1 MKKLFVSVGL
11 VALGTASLYADDYA
25 PGLGPMQT
33 TKLWSVSGT
42 LRGFYDSNY
51 ATAPNTKGSYG
62 FEVSPE
68 VQLSMPLQQTELGL
82 RYIYGLYYYTEREN
96 LGQDPIDQSHEL
108 DLWLDHAFTERWQ
121 ATAEDTA
128 VVGQEP
134 QLLQA
139 GTPFRVDGNNL
150 ANVANFSLTTQ
161 WTKLL
166 SSVLTYQN
174 SFYDFENHGAGINDV
189 LPPGFPFFGTGK
201 GASLAGLL
209 NRDDNTVGLNLD
221 WQLTP
226 ETIGIIGGSFEQDY
240 YLGNEPIAYSP
251 LLGVQTGNP
260 LYYSRARDARTY
272 TGYLGVQQY
281 LLQNLCFS
289 VNAGAQ
295 YTDDYNDPLYSA
307 DWAPYV
313 TLSLVYTYLP
323 GSYAQIGFNQT
334 RSATDIVTPTQST
347 LVTGKLGSMT
357 ADQEN
362 SVVFATINQ
371 EITPKLMATV
381 IGNVQYGVFEGGAYD
396 SMAETW
402 YSLGVNLAYTFTE
415 HFSADAGYNY
425 DNLQSNIPGY
435 AYVRNRVYLGATVTY

>member
-11 VALGTASLYADDYA
+11 VALGTASLYGDGYA

-51 ATAPNTKGSYG
+51 ATATTTKGSYG

-82 RYIYGLYYYTEREN
+82 RYIYGLYYYQEREN

-121 ATAEDTA
+121 ATAEDTFI
-128 VVGQEP
+128 VGQEP

-139 GTPFRVDGNNL
+139 GTPFRVDGNNI
-150 ANVANFSLTTQ
+150 ANVASFSLTTQ
-161 WTKLL
+161 WTRLL
-166 SSVLTYQN
+166 STVLTYQN
-174 SFYDFENHGAGINDV
+174 SFYDFENSGATPANLLALG
-189 LPPGFPFFGTGK
+189 P
-201 GASLAGLL
+201 SLAGLL
-209 NRDDNTVGLNLD
+209 NRDDNTAGLSLD
-221 WQLTP
+221 WQLAP
-226 ETIGIIGGSFEQDY
+226 ETIGLIGASFEQDF
-240 YLGNEPIAYSP
+240 YLGDEPIAYSP
-251 LLGVQTGNP
+251 LLAFHKSGTFNYLDG
-260 LYYSRARDARTY
+260 LYNSSARDARTY
-272 TGYLGVQQY
+272 SVYLGVQQY
-281 LLQNLCFS
+281 LLQNLYLS
-289 VNAGAQ
+289 ANVGAQ
-295 YTDDYNDPLYSA
+295 YTDDYNDPLYTA
-307 DWAPYV
+307 AWAPYV

-334 RSATDIVTPTQST
+334 RSATDIVTPSLST
-347 LVTGKLGSMT
+347 TGSLTLGSIT

-362 SVVFATINQ
+362 STVFATINQ
-371 EITPKLMATV
+371 EITPKLMATA

-402 YSLGVNLAYTFTE
+402 YSLGVNLTYTFNE

-435 AYVRNRVYLGATVTY
+435 SYVRNRLYLGATVTY